1 MTGPGTIFLDARIK
15 ESSTR
20 RPLLGRR
27 ALNLESFSWPGGNSV
42 CIIGPVMNKPVN
54 LLTVAAAVL
63 LLLGLSCGRRQ
74 EEKKPAAG
82 GMAKRLDLVDQARR
96 TRTRQNQAIERDNKL
111 LEEMAGKTRR

>member
-1 MTGPGTIFLDARIK
+1 MAERAVQAPAPYLFSPAR
-15 ESSTR
+15 
-20 RPLLGRR
+20 G
-27 ALNLESFSWPGGNSV
+27 V
-42 CIIGPVMNKPVN
+42 CYIYNKMKKIVI
-54 LLTVAAAVL
+54 VISL
-63 LLLGLSCGRRQ
+63 LLLTNLSCGRRQ